1 MPRAVQAVA
10 ELIAVDL
17 FHNDNVL
24 ELTLWRSRSSVE
36 GSLAGRGCLS
46 ALWVPGVNVR
56 LFHVFIHIK

>member
-36 GSLAGRGCLS
+36 GSLAGRGVL
-46 ALWVPGVNVR
+46 P
-56 LFHVFIHIK
+56 